1 MLELTLKLPCSQ
13 CGVLH
18 PGVPGSVEEGMVFTV
33 MLINGTEKSFF
44 CDPACYETY
53 RNKNYKQPEGFYIDH
68 IERAPLFKRRYEWRL
83 RSDALKKRLGY
94 L

>member
-1 MLELTLKLPCSQ
+1 MLVLTLMLPCSQ
-13 CGVLH
+13 CGILH

-33 MLINGTEKSFF
+33 MLLNATSKSYF
-44 CDPACYETY
+44 CDPACYEAY
-53 RNKNYKQPEGFYIDH
+53 RNANYKQPAVYYMDQ

-83 RSDALKKRLGY
+83 RSDALKKKLGY